1 MPRGISRYDDA
12 FVQKRLWTPAD
23 QSIPMGLWL
32 DGSDLTTITYGT
44 SGISQWNDK
53 SGNARHATQATDANR
68 PTLKLDAYSNLSV
81 VSLIANQWMSS
92 TFSAS
97 NSAES
102 LFAVIRVTGLSTR
115 TILGADNTGGRQ
127 FRTEGDGQLGF
138 IAQNVSNLALTGV
151 GFTHNVDRFTLV
163 YLEYDNTNTRFLSEG
178 TQLGNTTTVVPNL
191 TAARTTRISR
201 GAGGAEDFVG
211 DIAEIIVCTSKIAGH
226 LRQKIEG
233 YLVWKWGFADKLQS
247 GHRFNSRPPTIGD

>member
-12 FVQKRLWTPAD
+12 SIQRRLWTPAD
-23 QSIPMGLWL
+23 KSIPLGIWF
-32 DGSDLTTITYGT
+32 DGADLSTITYGV

-53 SGNARHATQATDANR
+53 SGNAAHATQATDANR
-68 PTLKLDAYSNLSV
+68 PTLKTDAYNGRSV
-81 VSLIANQWMSS
+81 VSLISNQWMSS

-97 NSAES
+97 NASES
-102 LFAVIRVTGLSTR
+102 LFAVIRVTGFSTR

-127 FRTEGDGQLGF
+127 FRTEADGQLGF
-138 IAQNVSNLALTGV
+138 IRQNVSNVAFTGV
-151 GFTHNVDRFTLV
+151 GNNHNVDRFTLV
-163 YLEYDNTNTRFLSEG
+163 YLEYDGSNTRFLSEG
-178 TQLGNTTTVVPNL
+178 GTLGNTTAVAPGL

-211 DIAEIIVCTSKIAGH
+211 DIAEIIVCTSVIAGH

-233 YLVWKWGFADKLQS
+233 YLAWKWGFADKLQS
-247 GHRFNSRPPTIGD
+247 AHRFNSRPPTIGD